1 MPQESEDILENFIF
15 NGREPSLSL
24 ENDAMIV
31 ENMLTKL
38 TAKYKQI
45 KNYELSSH
53 FRHSD
58 FPSRSFEENI
68 FVDELNNLWK
78 KTYRKEEGYAPHY
91 LRFQTQFSQSHVKA
105 QLSGRFHDAL
115 QDRRIIYETLE
126 ELSIEKPDI
135 VENWKEIFDMLV
147 CYPHNILKSF
157 PLEYQEI
164 FGEKN
169 CDVFFSYLRPD
180 FLESYKSESEKKSL
194 DSNLEYPVER
204 DVDDNCDALTKFEER
219 CKNKKTNG
227 LYCQIHQDY
236 HPSEEESSDRNDEYD
251 HDSSRWSI
259 LG

>member
-1 MPQESEDILENFIF
+1 LPHESEDILENFIF
-15 NGREPSLSL
+15 NGRESFISL
-24 ENDAMIV
+24 ENDVMII

-38 TAKYKQI
+38 TSKYKQI

-68 FVDELNNLWK
+68 FVDELINIWK
-78 KTYRKEEGYAPHY
+78 KTYREEGSAPHY
-91 LRFQTQFSQSHVKA
+91 LRFQALFSQSHVTA
-105 QLSGRFHDAL
+105 QLSERFHDAL
-115 QDRRIIYETLE
+115 QDRRIICEKLE
-126 ELSIEKPDI
+126 ELSIEKTDI
-135 VENWKEIFDMLV
+135 VESWKEIFDLLV

-157 PLEYQEI
+157 PSEYKEI

-204 DVDDNCDALTKFEER
+204 DVEDNCDALTKFEER

-236 HPSEEESSDRNDEYD
+236 HQSEEESSDRNDEYD
-251 HDSSRWSI
+251 YDSSKWGI
-259 LG
+259 L